1 MFGLRQPVR
10 VRLTAL
16 YAFVLIVSGA
26 VLLLI
31 TIGLVA
37 GFRRSSSAAASG
49 AAPAPGQGIS
59 SGVHSASSSGG
70 IGLHT
75 VAIMAAIALAIV
87 AAASIWLAWALAG
100 RVLRP
105 LSNITASVREMSA
118 TNLDQRLA
126 YEGPSD
132 ELKELADTFD
142 ALLDRLEAAFRSQRR
157 FVANASHELRTPLA
171 RLKALVQVAIA
182 DPEADAESLRTA
194 HERVLVSE
202 QQLEQLIDAL
212 LTLAAGEQSPARRE
226 PVDLDQTAQQA
237 LEAHRDDIARSS
249 LHLNSSLG
257 GARVTGDPR
266 LVDRLVENLIDNAVR
281 HNEQRGWIDVSTSAG
296 DGDAVIIVANGGLPI
311 GAEEAERLAQPFQRG
326 DERTR
331 HGRGH
336 GLGLSIVHA
345 IATAHGATVTTT
357 APSEGGLSV
366 EVRFP
371 ADLPCSGGG
380 E

>member
-1 MFGLRQPVR
+1 MLGLRQPVR

-16 YAFVLIVSGA
+16 YAFVLITSGA
-26 VLLLI
+26 ILLLV

-37 GFRRSSSAAASG
+37 GFRRSSSAAA
-49 AAPAPGQGIS
+49 PGTVPGPHLHI
-59 SGVHSASSSGG
+59 GSSSG
-70 IGLHT
+70 ISLHL
-75 VAIMAAIALAIV
+75 VAITAAIALALM
-87 AAASIWLAWALAG
+87 AATSIWLAWALAG

-105 LSNITASVREMSA
+105 LSSITSAVREMSA

-142 ALLDRLEAAFRSQRR
+142 ALLDRLEATFRSQRR
-157 FVANASHELRTPLA
+157 FIANASHELRTPLA
-171 RLKALVQVAIA
+171 RLKTLVQVAIA
-182 DPEADAESLRTA
+182 DPEADARSLRTA

-212 LTLAAGEQSPARRE
+212 LTLAAGDHAPTHRE
-226 PVDLDQTAQQA
+226 PIELGEIAKSA
-237 LEAHRDDIARSS
+237 FEAHRHEIEAGGLR
-249 LHLNSSLG
+249 LHAELRPAAVN
-257 GARVTGDPR
+257 GDPR
-266 LVDRLVENLIDNAVR
+266 LVDRLIENLIDNAVR
-281 HNEQRGWIDVSTSAG
+281 HNEPYGWVEVSTSAG
-296 DGDAVIIVANGGLPI
+296 SDHSLITVANGGPLI
-311 GAEEAERLAQPFQRG
+311 GADEAQRLAQPFQRG

-331 HGRGH
+331 HDRGH

-357 APSEGGLSV
+357 ARSEGGLSI

-371 ADLPCSGGG
+371 TG
-380 E
+380 

>member
-16 YAFVLIVSGA
+16 YAFALIVSGA
-26 VLLLI
+26 ILLLI

-37 GFRRSSSAAASG
+37 GFRRSSSAAA
-49 AAPAPGQGIS
+49 PGQGIPP
-59 SGVHSASSSGG
+59 GLHVGSSSTG

-105 LSNITASVREMSA
+105 LSSITASVREMSA
-118 TNLDQRLA
+118 ANLDQRLA

-157 FVANASHELRTPLA
+157 FIANASHELRTPLA

-182 DPEADAESLRTA
+182 DPEADADSLRTA
-194 HERVLVSE
+194 HQRVLVSE

-212 LTLAAGEQSPARRE
+212 LTLAAGEQAPAGRE
-226 PVDLDQTAQQA
+226 PVDLDQIARLA
-237 LEAHRDDIARSS
+237 LEAHRHEIAQHGLR
-249 LHLNSSLG
+249 LNDVLG
-257 GARVTGDPR
+257 AARVTGDPR

-281 HNEQRGWIDVSTSAG
+281 HNERGGWIDVSTSTTDDDRAL
-296 DGDAVIIVANGGLPI
+296 ISVANGGPRI
-311 GAEEAERLAQPFQRG
+311 GAEEAERLSQPFQRG

-357 APSEGGLSV
+357 TRSEGGLSV

-371 ADLPCSGGG
+371 SDLPCSGGG